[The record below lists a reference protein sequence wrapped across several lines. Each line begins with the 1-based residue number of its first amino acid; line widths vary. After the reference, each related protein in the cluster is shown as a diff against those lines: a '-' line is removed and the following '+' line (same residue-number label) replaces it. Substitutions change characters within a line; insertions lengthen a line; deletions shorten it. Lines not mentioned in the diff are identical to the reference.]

1 MCASKEEAPKE
12 VEEPIGMYFLFS
24 ESTLCV
30 CVCGVYVLKS
40 KRRARARVV
49 LPTAE
54 SRNIL
59 SRGTQGSE
67 R

>member
-30 CVCGVYVLKS
+30 FVCGVHVLKS
-40 KRRARARVV
+40 KRRARAR
-49 LPTAE
+49 PG
-54 SRNIL
+54 IHIF
-59 SRGTQGSE
+59 G
-67 R
+67 